1 MIRLFIEDQELDVN
15 QGFSNQITYAVDDL
29 QNLDSKAT
37 AFSKTI
43 ILPGTANNNRLL
55 GNIFEF
61 GAANFTVDG
70 VANVGY
76 NFNASRS
83 AKMRMEYNGVQV
95 IKGTLRLLEI
105 IVDGNL
111 IDFEIALFGEL
122 GGFFAKLGNKKIEE
136 LNFSE
141 YNHTYNVTNITNSWN
156 NANAGSGYYYPL
168 IDYGNVSTD
177 KQNYDFRAF
186 RPALFVKDILNKIIT
201 DNGYTWE
208 SNFFNTNFAK
218 RLIVPNNQER
228 LLINKTNVLND
239 IIGGSVFNNTSFPI
253 TNPSKFFQISSHI
266 GDTFTVSSNLGP
278 NGLPL
283 SYWTYNAAGP
293 DLFNYSLQL
302 NGQVNFSVKA
312 NQGYNRVR
320 FKIGIWKGVSGPSYT
335 LLSESPMFEY
345 GASNSNNS
353 PKYFAF
359 DYSLALNGQITL
371 SNGELILIAPTFYNA
386 SGGITG
392 SPNFNVTANNTST
405 FELVAPVP
413 IFTTPTIGDTIPI
426 NDCLPVNI
434 KQKDFFSSIL
444 KMFYLM
450 VTEDKMKDRHFII
463 EPWVDFYDNNRT
475 TYLDWSDKIQR
486 DEPIR
491 IKPMAELNARYYQ
504 LNYKSDN
511 DWKNEEYRKLYNE
524 GYGDRIYDNG
534 FEFAKETDKT
544 EVIFSATTLLG
555 YTISNVAVDKIVSAI
570 YKRSNGLEQQ
580 MASNI
585 RILQA
590 KKLTGY
596 SNWFIQ
602 NRTPSTITNLSSAL
616 TTYGYAGHF
625 DNPDAP
631 NSDLNFGALKEL
643 YYTLVSGA
651 LSNNLFNAYYSSYMA
666 EITDKDSRVITVKM
680 RLTESDIYNLDFG
693 RYILIDQVLYRL
705 SKVIDYVP
713 GELCK
718 VQLLRVISTNYQ

>member
-43 ILPGTANNNRLL
+43 VLPGTANNNRLL

-70 VANVGY
+70 SANVGY

-83 AKMRMEYNGVQV
+83 AKMKMEYNGVQV

-111 IDFEIALFGEL
+111 IEYEIALFGEL

-136 LNFSE
+136 LDFAA
-141 YNHTYNVTNITNSWN
+141 YNHTYNVTNIVNSWD
-156 NANAGSGYYYPL
+156 NASAGSGYYYPL

-177 KQNYDFRAF
+177 KQNYDYRAF

-218 RLIVPNNQER
+218 RLIIPNNQDR
-228 LLINKTNVLND
+228 LTTVKTQALNGNIGYNFENSAIYAKYTFINLV
-239 IIGGSVFNNTSFPI
+239 
-253 TNPSKFFQISSHI
+253 
-266 GDTFTVSSNLGP
+266 GDTFTPGDYDRGAPTSL
-278 NGLPL
+278 
-283 SYWTYNAAGP
+283 TYNSTTATFNAAVSMAGRFYINGGYGRIIF
-293 DLFNYSLQL
+293 DVELLLNGTVINSQRYDHTYSVYSNRWYFLNYSYSGSLTL
-302 NGQVNFSVKA
+302 NNNDKIELRTK
-312 NQGYNRVR
+312 RV
-320 FKIGIWKGVSGPSYT
+320 ST
-335 LLSESPMFEY
+335 
-345 GASNSNNS
+345 
-353 PKYFAF
+353 
-359 DYSLALNGQITL
+359 
-371 SNGELILIAPTFYNA
+371 
-386 SGGITG
+386 SGGIYITMG
-392 SPNFNVTANNTST
+392 NGNVTSINFASP
-405 FELVAPVP
+405 FP
-413 IFTTPTIGDTIPI
+413 IVLPAQLNDTISINSTLPI
-426 NDCLPVNI
+426 NI
-434 KQKDFFSSIL
+434 KQKDFFASIL

-450 VTEDKMKDRHFII
+450 VTEDKMQDRHFII

-524 GYGDRIYDNG
+524 GYGDRVYDNG

-544 EVIFSATTLLG
+544 EVIFSATTLIG
-555 YTISNVAVDKIVSAI
+555 YTITSVPVDKIVSAI
-570 YKRSNGLEQQ
+570 YKRSNALEQQ
-580 MASNI
+580 MACNI

-596 SNWFIQ
+596 SNWYIQ
-602 NRTPSTITNLSSAL
+602 ERTSTGTNNLSSAL
-616 TTYGYAGHF
+616 TYYGYAGHF
-625 DNPDAP
+625 DDPDAP
-631 NSDLNFGALKEL
+631 NSDLNFGATKEL
-643 YYTLVSGA
+643 YYELAAGA

-705 SKVIDYVP
+705 SKVIDYTP

-718 VQLLRVISTNYQ
+718 VQLLRVISTNYN

>member
-43 ILPGTANNNRLL
+43 VLPGSANNNRLL

-70 VANVGY
+70 AANVGY

-83 AKMRMEYNGVQV
+83 AKMKMDYNGVQV

-111 IDFEIALFGEL
+111 IEYEIALFGEL

-136 LNFSE
+136 LDFAA
-141 YNHTYNVTNITNSWN
+141 YNHTYNVTNITNSWD

-177 KQNYDFRAF
+177 KQNYDYRAF

-218 RLIVPNNQER
+218 RLIVPNNQDR
-228 LLINKTNVLND
+228 LTTVKTQAL
-239 IIGGSVFNNTSFPI
+239 
-253 TNPSKFFQISSHI
+253 QA
-266 GDTFTVSSNLGP
+266 TFG
-278 NGLPL
+278 
-283 SYWTYNAAGP
+283 
-293 DLFNYSLQL
+293 
-302 NGQVNFSVKA
+302 
-312 NQGYNRVR
+312 
-320 FKIGIWKGVSGPSYT
+320 
-335 LLSESPMFEY
+335 
-345 GASNSNNS
+345 NSNISLTTTNDPS
-353 PKYFAF
+353 PLTIF
-359 DYSLALNGQITL
+359 N
-371 SNGELILIAPTFYNA
+371 LIGA
-386 SGGITG
+386 
-392 SPNFNVTANNTST
+392 
-405 FELVAPVP
+405 FELVNASQIKYIGINATLNYSIVFNGNIRIYSAFALYLRGYVYTYINGILVTGSQSSFINISKSAGTYDIPFNYTFSSSYNFATNDTIEIIFVPNPGQSNFGYAQFQPNYSTSLITVTSPVP
-413 IFTTPTIGDTIPI
+413 IVLPAQLNDTISI
-426 NDCLPVNI
+426 NSTLPLNI

-504 LNYKSDN
+504 LNYKPDN

-555 YTISNVAVDKIVSAI
+555 YTILNVAVDKIVSAI
-570 YKRSNGLEQQ
+570 YKKNNGLEQQ
-580 MASNI
+580 VASNI

-596 SNWFIQ
+596 SSWYIQ
-602 NRTPSTITNLSSAL
+602 NRTSNSTSNLSSAL
-616 TTYGYAGHF
+616 TYYGYAGHF

-631 NSDLNFGALKEL
+631 NVDLNFGATKEL
-643 YYTLVSGA
+643 YYELASGA

-680 RLTESDIYNLDFG
+680 RLTESDVYNLDFG

-705 SKVIDYVP
+705 SKIIDYSP

-718 VQLLRVISTNYQ
+718 VQLLRVISTNYN